1 MTIDIQTLIEK
12 RPHLK
17 DPLELYARWQRF
29 HLKANELIP
38 KVRSAM
44 SPTDS
49 KAYPRELAGQVFQ
62 LFASI
67 FDLPTAEFQ
76 PLSQALENGSIDFM
90 RLPLGEIPTIASLSC
105 TDEELAKV
113 LFLLSRPYFLA
124 LRETFPLD
132 GSEWEGGRCPLCS
145 AQAALGSVIEGPIR
159 LLHCSFC
166 GTSGPYR
173 FIGCPNCSSIDTA
186 NLNTIVSED
195 EPGFRIAACDACH
208 TYVKVVESSTL
219 GEMTLDLADMASLPL
234 DIIAQDKGYARMAPN
249 PISLK
254 RMG

>member
-1 MTIDIQTLIEK
+1 MTLDIQTLIEK

-17 DPLELYARWQRF
+17 DPFELYAKWQRF
-29 HLKANELIP
+29 HLEATELLP

-44 SPTDS
+44 SPMDS
-49 KAYPRELAGQVFQ
+49 KAYPREIAGQVFH

-67 FDLPTAEFQ
+67 FDLPTAEFET
-76 PLSQALENGSIDFM
+76 LCQALEDGDIDFM
-90 RLPLGEIPTIASLSC
+90 RLPLGEIPPLPALSC
-105 TDEELAKV
+105 NDEELARV

-145 AQAALGSVIEGPIR
+145 AQAALGSVIEGPKRI
-159 LLHCSFC
+159 LHCTFC

-173 FIGCPNCSSIDTA
+173 FIGCPNCGSIDTT

-208 TYVKVVESSTL
+208 TYVKVVEGSVL
-219 GEMTLDLADMASLPL
+219 GEMEYDLADLASLPL
-234 DIIAQDKGYARMAPN
+234 DIVAQGKGYARMTPN

-254 RMG
+254 KMV